1 MVTGS
6 AVLEDEEVFP
16 DRLAILARRRKL
28 ERVATYRQ
36 LQAVSNTMSTLSRH
50 RRITLNVFLPS
61 SVHARP
67 VGGDEL
73 RIARSVGSKHYAF
86 FYHRPTGALTR
97 LLPDSFEDAQLLV
110 LGIDEGS
117 IGCAGDA
124 YATNIRALIHCRYDK
139 FHRVVRDQKLSFTH
153 AADGIFHKAQLY
165 SSYLWAANKRPVWY
179 GFGWRSEAPPPHGV
193 PRM

>member
-28 ERVATYRQ
+28 ERVATYRR
-36 LQAVSNTMSTLSRH
+36 LQAISYTLFKLSGH
-50 RRITLNVFLPS
+50 RRITLNDLFLPS

-124 YATNIRALIHCRYDK
+124 YAANIGALVHSPGVMQRHYYSAFK
-139 FHRVVRDQKLSFTH
+139 
-153 AADGIFHKAQLY
+153 IF
-165 SSYLWAANKRPVWY
+165 
-179 GFGWRSEAPPPHGV
+179 G
-193 PRM
+193 